1 MTSVLRDKLQYT
13 SHSSSTLYFVVIL
26 KPTSIWLIGLQ
37 NKHNGSF
44 ELIIGEFLLTYIFFL
59 IWQYNMENTLVQ
71 RSTTVC

>member
-26 KPTSIWLIGLQ
+26 KPTSIWLIELQ